1 MGIINKLVCLV
12 FISVLVAAGSS
23 AFAGDAPG
31 KLAFLR
37 GGSVWLAHSDGS
49 RARRLTHSTQD
60 RQPALS
66 RDGRWLAYTS
76 GRGAQSGFGRIFL
89 MSSGGGRAR
98 LFQPPGLQGGEAP
111 AFSADGKS
119 LVFVGLADLQVK
131 KEGGSELSFAT
142 MSVSVADVKGIAV
155 RKIIS
160 SPNTMLDT
168 GYMYSNPAFSPDGKH
183 IACQESGSDV
193 SGGFMVINLHGEKVF
208 SFPHDSQDAAPYW
221 RPQFTPDG
229 QKILCYSPAASPGEV
244 DTVYLVDLATGKKK
258 EITVGANPTF
268 VDQGRAIVF
277 ERWPQERWAGSGKV
291 TADLW
296 RLELVPGAKA
306 KKIITVGQAPAG
318 Q

>member
-1 MGIINKLVCLV
+1 MVKPGLIICALIFCLV
-12 FISVLVAAGSS
+12 AGT
-23 AFAGDAPG
+23 AGAGDAPG

-37 GGSVWLAHSDGS
+37 GGSVWLVHSDGT

-66 RDGRWLAYTS
+66 RDGRWLAYVS
-76 GRGAQSGFGRIFL
+76 GRGAKSGFGRIFL

-98 LFQPPGLQGGEAP
+98 PFNPPGLQGGEYP

-119 LVFVGLADLQVK
+119 LVFVGLAHLQVK
-131 KEGGSELSFAT
+131 KEDGSELSFAT

-155 RKIIS
+155 RQIIS
-160 SPNTMLDT
+160 HPNTLLDT

-183 IACQESGSDV
+183 IAYQESGSDV
-193 SGGFMVINLHGEKVF
+193 SGGFVVINLHGKKVF
-208 SFPHDSQDAAPYW
+208 SFPRDPRDAAPYW

-229 QKILCYSPAASPGEV
+229 QKILCYSPAASQGEV
-244 DTVYLVDLATGKKK
+244 DTIYLVDLATGKKK
-258 EITVGANPTF
+258 EITVGANPTW

-277 ERWPQERWAGSGKV
+277 ERWPQKRWSGTGKE

-296 RLELVPGAKA
+296 RLELAPGAKA
-306 KKIITVGQAPAG
+306 KKIITNGQAPAG

>member
-1 MGIINKLVCLV
+1 MAKPGLIICALIFCLAV
-12 FISVLVAAGSS
+12 GTAS
-23 AFAGDAPG
+23 AGDAPG

-49 RARRLTHSTQD
+49 RVRRLTHATQD

-66 RDGRWLAYTS
+66 PDGRRLAYVS
-76 GRGAQSGFGRIFL
+76 GREAQSGYGRIFL

-98 LFQPPGLQGGEAP
+98 LFLPLGLEGGEHP

-119 LVFVGLADLQVK
+119 LVFVGLAGLQVK

-142 MSVSVADVKGIAV
+142 MSVSIADVKGIAV
-155 RKIIS
+155 RQVVS

-168 GYMYSNPAFSPDGKH
+168 GYRYSNPAFSPNGKLL
-183 IACQESGSDV
+183 AYQESGSDV
-193 SGGFMVINLHGEKVF
+193 SGGFVVINLKGEKVF
-208 SFPHDSQDAAPYW
+208 SFPPDPQDATPYW
-221 RPQFTPDG
+221 RPQFSRDG
-229 QKILCYSPAASPGEV
+229 QKILCYSPATSAEEV
-244 DTVYLVDLATGKKK
+244 DTVHLVDLATGKETEVTEGSK
-258 EITVGANPTF
+258 PTW

-277 ERWPQERWAGSGKV
+277 ERWPKERWAVTGKV

-296 RLELVPGAKA
+296 RLELAPGAQA
-306 KKIITVGQAPAG
+306 QKIITDGQEPAG